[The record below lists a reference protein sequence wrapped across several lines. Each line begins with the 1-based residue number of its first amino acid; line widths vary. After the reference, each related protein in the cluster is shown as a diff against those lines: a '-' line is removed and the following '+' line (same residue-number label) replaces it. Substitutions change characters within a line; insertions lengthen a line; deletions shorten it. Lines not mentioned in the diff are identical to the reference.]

1 MLTIAVFSLLR
12 CGHTEYEKNFSWPHY
27 LSATLSQPVPKDFF
41 CPRPSI
47 GFREGMKLEIVDK
60 KVPTL
65 IRPCTVIQVADYNIQ
80 VLFDGWPSTYSYWI
94 DDDHPD
100 IHPINWCLKTE
111 HPLEP
116 PLSMLQQRR
125 ISPRAL
131 EILFLKF

>member
-1 MLTIAVFSLLR
+1 MTSTMLTVTFLSD
-12 CGHTEYEKNFSWPHY
+12 TEYEKNFSWPHY
-27 LSATLSQPVPKDFF
+27 LSATHSHPVPKDFF
-41 CPRPSI
+41 CPRPSA

-116 PLSMLQQRR
+116 PLSMYKSRQDRR
-125 ISPRAL
+125 V
-131 EILFLKF
+131 F